1 MSKAMLSINDLIS
14 LTVMFLMIVALVAA
28 QANATDYQ
36 EAVAEITETVS
47 TGYEAPALPLQ
58 ARVKAQFDAADL
70 TISIDA
76 SAEIRR
82 WLLDKE

>member
-1 MSKAMLSINDLIS
+1 MSKTIFSINDLVS

-36 EAVAEITETVS
+36 AAVSEMTELA
-47 TGYEAPALPLQ
+47 GPAYEEPALPLT
-58 ARVKAQFDAADL
+58 AHVRAQLDAAAL

-76 SAEIRR
+76 SAEIRQL
-82 WLLDKE
+82 LLDD